1 MKQQKPNTI
10 DEYIE
15 RFPEGVQKKLQQI
28 RQIIQTAAPEATEKI
43 SYQMPTFYLN
53 GNLVHFAAFKNHIGF
68 YPTPSAMEQFKEAL
82 SLYKQGK
89 GSVQFPIDEALPL
102 LLISEMVQA
111 RVLENQ
117 QKAEQKKQRQ
127 PAPKSKSAKQQGV
140 SKEKLI
146 LLGTGNAAVT
156 KCYNTCFAIQ
166 KNETVFLVDT
176 GGGNGILTQLEKA
189 GIELDQIHE
198 IFISHEHTDHMLGII
213 WLIRMI
219 SARMKNGFYSGTLNI
234 YCHAELKQTILTIV
248 KLTIPEKF
256 VKMIGDRIL
265 FHPVAD
271 GKSREIMGYE
281 VTFFDIRS
289 TKAKQFGFLL
299 KLESGRKLV
308 FLGDEPYRDHEYIYA
323 DRADWLLHEAFC
335 RYADREQF
343 LPYEKDHT
351 TVKEACETATALQA
365 VNLILYHTED
375 KNLKKRKTLYQE
387 EGCHYYQGNLYVPDD
402 LTVFEL

>member
-198 IFISHEHTDHMLGII
+198 IFISHEHTDHNAG
-213 WLIRMI
+213 
-219 SARMKNGFYSGTLNI
+219 NY
-234 YCHAELKQTILTIV
+234 
-248 KLTIPEKF
+248 
-256 VKMIGDRIL
+256 
-265 FHPVAD
+265 
-271 GKSREIMGYE
+271 
-281 VTFFDIRS
+281 
-289 TKAKQFGFLL
+289 
-299 KLESGRKLV
+299 LV
-308 FLGDEPYRDHEYIYA
+308 
-323 DRADWLLHEAFC
+323 
-335 RYADREQF
+335 
-343 LPYEKDHT
+343 
-351 TVKEACETATALQA
+351 
-365 VNLILYHTED
+365 N
-375 KNLKKRKTLYQE
+375 
-387 EGCHYYQGNLYVPDD
+387 QG
-402 LTVFEL
+402 